1 MEKLHVYVIQF
12 RDERISHMANSHAAL
27 IARAAHPICYVWKF
41 FKTFTNTTI
50 SFLSFIFKRI

>member
-1 MEKLHVYVIQF
+1 MEKPHVYVIQF

-27 IARAAHPICYVWKF
+27 IARAAHLLVWKF
-41 FKTFTNTTI
+41 LKTFTNTTI